1 MCAVSESGRGA
12 RIHVSHVAAAC
23 LAYFCCGLTGALC
36 TPGASTGQRYGYGG
50 GRGDRRRRENGIIL
64 SGGYLGGGRG
74 RAPREKLLFHVTVI
88 LIRLPSSIA
97 SGFGGLFIFFA

>member
-1 MCAVSESGRGA
+1 MGAGSESTCLTWPRLAWRTFAAGSRGPYAPPVLA
-12 RIHVSHVAAAC
+12 RGNVTD
-23 LAYFCCGLTGALC
+23 TGA
-36 TPGASTGQRYGYGG
+36 GG
-50 GRGDRRRRENGIIL
+50 GQARRENGIIL

>member
-12 RIHVSHVAAAC
+12 RIHVIHVAAAS
-23 LAYFCCGLTGALC
+23 LAYFCCGPTGALC
-36 TPGASTGQRYGYGG
+36 TPVASTGRSRVIREGG
-50 GRGDRRRRENGIIL
+50 EGLGGIIIL
-64 SGGYLGGGRG
+64 SGRYLGGSRG
-74 RAPREKLLFHVTVI
+74 RAPREKLLIRVAVI